1 MKKMNR
7 NVKAIAARIGAAAL
21 LSAVMGTT
29 AFGGTWQ
36 TTAGGWQYLADNGQ
50 PVAGSWIVDSS
61 QDYRIHENGIM
72 ATGWYQDM
80 ADGGRWYYL
89 DPQSGAMRTGWIFDN
104 GSWYFLDTR
113 IGGPRG
119 GMLTGWQWIDGKCY
133 YLDPARG
140 GAMAAGTTT
149 PDGYWVDASG
159 AWTDAAGT
167 PYYEAGKGISS
178 TVSVPIFD
186 GSAGAGTSAG
196 TGKSSYSGSSYTYTD
211 SEWDDYSDSSV
222 QYGANDFTTGNYG
235 MMSQDER
242 DEVENAIQEF
252 KDAYITDDMSDFEKE
267 IVIIQWL
274 VENCEYEKGDGWEN
288 ATAYSCIV
296 NGKAQCSGYADAFLQ
311 TAKACG
317 LNARYIYNSSH
328 AWNLI
333 ELDGDWYHVDVTF
346 EDPIGS
352 NDYGFDKLRNK
363 YINLEDSQIKGINSH
378 HTWNPSSASGTGTD
392 YGPSVVAEY
401 LDSGNVDTS
410 LGESFADSM
419 DDFFADIENEDGS
432 NIIYYSSV
440 SQTADDIC
448 AYLEKEID
456 SRAYSF
462 NFVVRYPEEY
472 TASVT
477 GNYSKLADINNDI
490 EEKVND
496 RINDAYGDI
505 LKNPVKIFLFLERD
519 AQVCFYAHE
528 NGSIYYK
535 EGKGKQISYAIH
547 YVDTDGN
554 DVGTQTGTSE
564 KGSSIELQFPEGY
577 SWISNASINYEVN
590 KGKATYGG
598 DSVYILAAS
607 NLDMDVRLREVAPKK
622 AKKADSQD
630 AESAGDVKDS
640 QDTQAAQ
647 DANTAQEAMAETE

>member
-7 NVKAIAARIGAAAL
+7 NVKAMVKRIGAAAL
-21 LSAVMGTT
+21 LSAMMGTT

-50 PVAGSWIVDSS
+50 PVAGSWIVDNG

-89 DPQSGAMRTGWIFDN
+89 DPQSGAMRTGWTFDN

-242 DEVENAIQEF
+242 DEVEDAIQEF
-252 KDAYITDDMSDFEKE
+252 KDAYITGDMSDFEKE

-462 NFVVRYPEEY
+462 SFVVRYPEEY

-647 DANTAQEAMAETE
+647 DANTAQEAMAEAE

>member
-7 NVKAIAARIGAAAL
+7 NVKAMVKRIGAAAL
-21 LSAVMGTT
+21 LSAMMGTT

-50 PVAGSWIVDSS
+50 PVAGSWIVDNG
-61 QDYRIHENGIM
+61 QDYRIHENGTM

-159 AWTDAAGT
+159 AWTDDAGT

-242 DEVENAIQEF
+242 DEVEDAIQEF
-252 KDAYITDDMSDFEKE
+252 KDAYITGDMSDFEKE

-647 DANTAQEAMAETE
+647 DANTAQEAMAEAE

>member
-1 MKKMNR
+1 MKKRFKIGLMAAVLAGSASMN
-7 NVKAIAARIGAAAL
+7 
-21 LSAVMGTT
+21 
-29 AFGGTWQ
+29 AFGGAWVGQ
-36 TTAGGWQYLADNGQ
+36 GSQWRYQLENGQ
-50 PVAGSWIVDSS
+50 YAARQWVADGGYYYYTD
-61 QDYRIHENGIM
+61 EAGNM
-72 ATGWYQDM
+72 KTGWYQDP
-80 ADGGRWYYL
+80 ADGQWYYL
-89 DPQSGAMRTGWIFDN
+89 QPNAGAPQGSMKTGWLLEN
-104 GSWYFLDTR
+104 GRWYFLDTR
-113 IGGPRG
+113 AGGPMG
-119 GMLTGWQWIDGKCY
+119 SMKVGWQWIDGKCY

-149 PDGYWVDASG
+149 PDGCWVDASG
-159 AWTDAAGT
+159 AWVDATGT

-196 TGKSSYSGSSYTYTD
+196 TGGSSYSGSSYTYTD

-296 NGKAQCSGYADAFLQ
+296 NGKAQCAGYADAFLQ

-317 LNARYIYNSSH
+317 LNARYIYNNLH

-352 NDYGFDKLRNK
+352 NGYGFDKLRNK
-363 YINLEDSQIKGINSH
+363 YINLEDSQIKGVNYH
-378 HTWNPSSASGTGTD
+378 HTWNPASASGTGTD

-401 LDSGNVDTS
+401 LESGNVDTS

-419 DDFFADIENEDGS
+419 DDFFEDIENEDGS
-432 NIIYYSSV
+432 NIIHYTSV
-440 SQTADDIC
+440 SQAADDIC

-462 NFVVRYPEEY
+462 SFVVRYPEEY

-477 GNYSKLADINNDI
+477 GNYSKLVDINNDI
-490 EEKVND
+490 EDEVND

-505 LKNPVKIFLFLERD
+505 LKNPVKISLFLERD

-535 EGKGKQISYAIH
+535 EGQGKQISYTIH
-547 YVDTDGN
+547 FVDVDGN

-564 KGSSIELQFPEGY
+564 KGGSIELQFPEGY
-577 SWISNASINYEVN
+577 SWISNESSNYEVN
-590 KGKATYGG
+590 KGKASYGG
-598 DSVYILAAS
+598 ESVHILAAS
-607 NLDMDVRLREVAPKK
+607 DLDMDIRLREAASKK
-622 AKKADSQD
+622 AKKADTQD
-630 AESAGDVKDS
+630 ADGAGDVKDN
-640 QDTQAAQ
+640 QDTKAVQE
-647 DANTAQEAMAETE
+647 TETIQEAVVEAE